1 MPVESTAIGPPT
13 EPPYTDRADIAE
25 TYADQ
30 VRLIHFDGQTV
41 RVEFAVTR
49 PMLAGPNHA
58 SIELRPAARL
68 VLPPL
73 AAVALHEQLSR
84 LIAALEQSGVIQRV
98 APVSVTRQ

>member
-1 MPVESTAIGPPT
+1 MEPSPESPYSDRPEIG
-13 EPPYTDRADIAE
+13 E

-41 RVEFAVTR
+41 RFEFAVSR
-49 PMLAGPNHA
+49 PTLAGPDRA
-58 SIELRPAARL
+58 SVELRPAVRL

-73 AAVALHEQLSR
+73 AAVALHEQLAR
-84 LIAALEQSGVIQRV
+84 LIAALEQSGVIKRL